1 MQPMPDWNA
10 LWTELVR
17 IGEKRRAIKH
27 QHKKEDRWHQQ
38 AEKFDARVTERWQ
51 NKDSSRA
58 FVVETLQQF
67 PNSRVLDIGA
77 GSGKWTTL
85 MAPYAAHVTA
95 LDASDSMLEKC
106 AALVKQNGLDNVT
119 CIKGYWPQ
127 VDVGE
132 QDISICAHSMYS
144 CEDLK
149 GFIAAMQK
157 VTRKRCILL
166 LRAPL
171 MDGIMAEAARLLW
184 GHPYDSANFQ
194 IAFQIIL
201 EMGIFPNVIMEEG
214 GQWKG
219 WCSGSLQGALQE
231 MKTRMGVYDDSQW
244 DDAFLGL
251 IHKYLKQEGDEWVW
265 PPAMRTALV
274 YWDIRQENQ

>member
-1 MQPMPDWNA
+1 MQQMPDWNT
-10 LWTELVR
+10 LWAELVR

-38 AEKFDARVTERWQ
+38 AEQFDARVTERWQ
-51 NKDSSRA
+51 NKDSSRT
-58 FVVETLQQF
+58 FVIETLKQF

-77 GSGKWTTL
+77 GSGKWTCL

-106 AALVKQNGLDNVT
+106 TSQVNQAGLDNVT
-119 CIKGYWPQ
+119 CMKGYWPQ
-127 VDVGE
+127 VDVGA
-132 QDISICAHSMYS
+132 QDISFSAHSMYS

-149 GFIAAMQK
+149 GFIEGMQK

-171 MDGIMAEAARLLW
+171 MDGVMAEAARLLW

-194 IAFQIIL
+194 IAYQILL

-214 GQWKG
+214 GRWKG
-219 WCSGSLQGALQE
+219 WCSESLPDALQE
-231 MKTRMGVYDDSQW
+231 MKTRLGVYEESQW
-244 DDAFLGL
+244 DEAFLGL
-251 IHKYLKQEGDEWVW
+251 IRRYLQQEGSQWVW
-265 PPAMRTALV
+265 PSAMRTALV
-274 YWDIRQENQ
+274 YWEVSQAGQ

>member
-1 MQPMPDWNA
+1 MQQMPDWNV
-10 LWTELVR
+10 LWAELVR

-38 AEKFDARVTERWQ
+38 AEQFDARVSERWQ

-58 FVVETLQQF
+58 FVLETLKQI
-67 PNSRVLDIGA
+67 PDSRVLDIGA
-77 GSGKWTTL
+77 GSGKWTCL
-85 MAPYAAHVTA
+85 MAPFAAHVTA
-95 LDASDSMLEKC
+95 LDSSDSMLAKC
-106 AALVKQNGLDNVT
+106 SAQVSLSGLENVT
-119 CIKGYWPQ
+119 CTKGSWPQ

-149 GFIAAMQK
+149 SFIAGMQK

-166 LRAPL
+166 LRAPAL
-171 MDGIMAEAARLLW
+171 DGVMAEAARLLW

-194 IAFQIIL
+194 IAFQILL

-219 WCSGSLQGALQE
+219 WRSDSLANALQE
-231 MKTRMGVYDDSQW
+231 MKMRLGVYDDTQW
-244 DDAFLGL
+244 DEAFMDLL
-251 IHKYLKQEGDEWVW
+251 RKHLKKDGSQWVW
-265 PPAMRTALV
+265 PSAMRTALV
-274 YWDIRQENQ
+274 YWDKS